1 MTEMSYV
8 RVFRRTDKSIVFET
22 SDRSLYDDFVGW
34 IVPQADF
41 EEIANDEL
49 YPAKI
54 EAGIKIKSADQN
66 FFFVLVK
73 EAR

>member
-1 MTEMSYV
+1 MDYM
-8 RVFRRTDKSIVFET
+8 RVFKRTNGSIVFET
-22 SDRSLYDDFVGW
+22 ADRSLYDDFVGW
-34 IVPQADF
+34 IIPKADF
-41 EEIANDEL
+41 EEVSNEEL
-49 YPAKI
+49 YPLKI